1 MEGPLYNRIKQW
13 YDFEKTN
20 IEISFPFHQDDLIDF
35 ILLEKQTKKLR
46 ILIHNYLPFD
56 KHEFVLNLGTLNNEI
71 YFRSLEFAKKAIKL
85 TADLGENLYS
95 LHSPFL
101 FDPDISKLG
110 ATFTKYSLYPKNLVL
125 DRFNNSIYELSRFAK
140 EFGVQ
145 LLFEN
150 NVITRE
156 NYDAFG
162 CNPLIFASLQDLHE
176 VLPLFDEHKVGILL
190 DLGHL
195 RVSAETFQFSKEDFV
210 KQCGQRVKGLHLST
224 NDNYSDQN
232 LMPTNFETY
241 EKNLMQSVLF
251 ASFEVSM
258 ASYQQNG
265 EVCLNI

>member
-1 MEGPLYNRIKQW
+1 M
-13 YDFEKTN
+13 
-20 IEISFPFHQDDLIDF
+20 
-35 ILLEKQTKKLR
+35 
-46 ILIHNYLPFD
+46 
-56 KHEFVLNLGTLNNEI
+56 
-71 YFRSLEFAKKAIKL
+71 
-85 TADLGENLYS
+85 
-95 LHSPFL
+95 
-101 FDPDISKLG
+101 
-110 ATFTKYSLYPKNLVL
+110 
-125 DRFNNSIYELSRFAK
+125 
-140 EFGVQ
+140 
-145 LLFEN
+145 
-150 NVITRE
+150 
-156 NYDAFG
+156 
-162 CNPLIFASLQDLHE
+162 
-176 VLPLFDEHKVGILL
+176 L